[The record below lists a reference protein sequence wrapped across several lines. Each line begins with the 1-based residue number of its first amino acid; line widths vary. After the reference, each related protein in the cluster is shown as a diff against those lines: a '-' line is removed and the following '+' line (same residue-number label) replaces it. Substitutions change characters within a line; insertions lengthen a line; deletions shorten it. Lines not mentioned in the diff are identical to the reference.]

1 LKLKQNVGVSLFEQT
16 LKAILLG
23 VVQGL
28 TEWLPVSST
37 GHLKILE
44 HLFSLDVPMLFD
56 ITLHFGTLIV
66 VLTFFRKDIKLVLKA
81 LANMDFKT
89 EHGRL
94 IPLIIVGT
102 VPTAVIGWF
111 FSEFLIDVLQN
122 LSIIAIAFMACGVF
136 LYIAKTRIGEIN
148 TIGFRE
154 AFLIG
159 VAQGFA
165 VVPGLS
171 RSGLTISTAL
181 LLGIKREKAF
191 RFSFLLSVPTIMGA
205 LALTL
210 HREFSILAA
219 SNMGFAEV
227 AVGTFTASFVGFL
240 ALKLLWKVLAK
251 GKLHIFAFY
260 CWALGLTVLLALFFG
275 VF

>member
-1 LKLKQNVGVSLFEQT
+1 M

-37 GHLKILE
+37 GHLKIFE

-56 ITLHFGTLIV
+56 FALHFGTLVV
-66 VLTFFRKDIKLVLKA
+66 VLTFFRRDVKLVLKA
-81 LANMDFKT
+81 LAKMDFET
-89 EHGRL
+89 EHGKL

-111 FSEFLIDVLQN
+111 FSEFLVNVLQN
-122 LSIIAIAFMACGVF
+122 LLIIAIAFMACGVF
-136 LYIAKTRIGEIN
+136 LYLAKTGMGEAD

-165 VVPGLS
+165 VVPGFS

-191 RFSFLLSVPTIMGA
+191 KFSFLLSVPNILGA
-205 LALTL
+205 LALAL
-210 HREFSILAA
+210 HKEFSVLATL
-219 SNMGFAEV
+219 SMGLVEV
-227 AVGTFTASFVGFL
+227 AVGTFAASVVGFL
-240 ALKLLWKVLAK
+240 SLKLLWKVLAE
-251 GKLHIFAFY
+251 GKLHLFAFY
-260 CWALGLTVLLALFFG
+260 CWTLGFTVLLALFFE